1 MLVGAKNC
9 INILAL
15 EGGPCAI
22 RSPEVYPAI
31 FNTSRQ
37 ILIDSRRMADEAH
50 PVHLEN
56 GIEATEI
63 PAPTV
68 PRGRGRPRRPQTST
82 KPQPVAQR
90 INRLEGAVLD
100 LSNVMAQF
108 VATMTNAEDAPIPAA
123 VRPPARKITRSA
135 TKVKTRPKWPVVIKR
150 LDARGIQKHHQA
162 GRGENPSVL
171 ESPSSTDSKLK
182 TKTRW
187 IAPGL
192 EISATT

>member
-1 MLVGAKNC
+1 MLVVAKNC

-22 RSPEVYPAI
+22 SSPEVYPAI

-63 PAPTV
+63 AAPTV
-68 PRGRGRPRRPQTST
+68 PRGRGRPRGPQTLT
-82 KPQPVAQR
+82 NPQPVARR

-108 VATMTNAEDAPIPAA
+108 VATMRNAQDALIPAA
-123 VRPPARKITRSA
+123 VRLPSTQDNSIGHEGQDPAQA
-135 TKVKTRPKWPVVIKR
+135 AYGEQA
-150 LDARGIQKHHQA
+150 ARRARNQEASQSRT
-162 GRGENPSVL
+162 RGESQGTRVSVF
-171 ESPSSTDSKLK
+171 D
-182 TKTRW
+182 
-187 IAPGL
+187 
-192 EISATT
+192 